1 MQKNPSKASTVGL
14 EVPNYA
20 VCMVGIRFFGAGMVE
35 YALVHAVLQL
45 FVCFFF
51 FGQGSQGGV
60 WPLYISTIIQLFIAS
75 ELKHSF
81 LKREGP
87 EAHMT

>member
-1 MQKNPSKASTVGL
+1 MPSAWWELDFSGL
-14 EVPNYA
+14 AWWNVPWYMLYSS
-20 VCMVGIRFFGAGMVE
+20 C
-35 YALVHAVLQL
+35 L
-45 FVCFFF
+45 FPFFF